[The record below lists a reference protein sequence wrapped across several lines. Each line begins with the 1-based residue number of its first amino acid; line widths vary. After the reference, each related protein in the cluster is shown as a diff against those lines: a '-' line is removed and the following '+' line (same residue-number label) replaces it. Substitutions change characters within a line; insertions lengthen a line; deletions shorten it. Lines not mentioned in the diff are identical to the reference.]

1 MSIAA
6 PSFAAWDHAR
16 PGVWMFTDD
25 LDKDRAVSLVTRLEA
40 LGYSSLF
47 VPETTGRDPFAH
59 LAALG
64 EHTSRLV
71 LATGIASIF
80 NRHPG
85 SMQQVSQ
92 TLAEQ
97 VDGRF
102 LLGLGVSHAPMVE
115 GLRKLDYSRPRSQ
128 MQQFLEAMDASP
140 YSGAPPQRPPARVLA
155 ALGPKMLEL
164 AATAADGAHT
174 YFVTPDHTAQARQAL
189 GPDKILAV
197 EQKVVLE
204 TAPARARDLAR
215 VSISRYARL
224 PNYRKSWSR
233 LGFTDADIED
243 LSDRLVDGL
252 VAWGTVADLQA
263 RIRGHYDA
271 GATHVCLQPVVEAGD
286 EDARWAVLEALAP
299 GAG

>member
-1 MSIAA
+1 MSIDV
-6 PSFAAWDHAR
+6 PSFAAWDRAR

-25 LDKDRAVSLVTRLEA
+25 LARDQAVSLVTRLEA

-64 EHTSRLV
+64 EHTSTLV

-85 SMQQVSQ
+85 SMRQVSQ

-115 GLRKLDYSRPRSQ
+115 GVRKLDYSRPRSQ
-128 MQQFLEAMDASP
+128 MEQFLEAMDASP
-140 YSGAPPQRPPARVLA
+140 YSGPPSPRPPARVLA
-155 ALGPKMLEL
+155 ALGPRMLEL
-164 AATAADGAHT
+164 AAAAADGAHT
-174 YFVTPDHTAQARQAL
+174 YFVTPAHTAQAREAL
-189 GPDKILAV
+189 GPRKILAV

-204 TAPARARDLAR
+204 TEPARARELAR

-224 PNYRKSWSR
+224 PNYRKSWAR
-233 LGFTDADIED
+233 LGFTDEDIAQ

-252 VAWGTVADLQA
+252 VAWGSEADLRA
-263 RIRGHYDA
+263 RIRAHYDA

-299 GAG
+299 GTD

>member
-1 MSIAA
+1 
-6 PSFAAWDHAR
+6 
-16 PGVWMFTDD
+16 
-25 LDKDRAVSLVTRLEA
+25 
-40 LGYSSLF
+40 
-47 VPETTGRDPFAH
+47 
-59 LAALG
+59 
-64 EHTSRLV
+64 
-71 LATGIASIF
+71 
-80 NRHPG
+80 
-85 SMQQVSQ
+85 
-92 TLAEQ
+92 
-97 VDGRF
+97 
-102 LLGLGVSHAPMVE
+102 
-115 GLRKLDYSRPRSQ
+115 
-128 MQQFLEAMDASP
+128 MDASP

-164 AATAADGAHT
+164 AAAAADGAHT

-204 TAPARARDLAR
+204 TEPARARDLAR

-224 PNYRKSWSR
+224 PNYRKSWAR
-233 LGFTDADIED
+233 LGFTDEDIAE

-252 VAWGTVADLQA
+252 VAWGTAADLQA
-263 RIRGHYDA
+263 RIREHYDA